1 MSKIGGEK
9 EDSLQTSAV
18 CIKDALETEDD
29 AEDATDDEASAHVW
43 MKKALK
49 NTNMGVDID
58 EESIEVLEVARDV
71 NNSDNAISENA
82 KYCRT
87 KELTSLDIHKAIK
100 KLLPGNP
107 GDTLRPYLPS
117 KTKMAWNLDKQ
128 SLKGIKRKRQK
139 HDQPLVS

>member
-1 MSKIGGEK
+1 MMTFFVHAI
-9 EDSLQTSAV
+9 
-18 CIKDALETEDD
+18 
-29 AEDATDDEASAHVW
+29 
-43 MKKALK
+43 MLK
-49 NTNMGVDID
+49 
-58 EESIEVLEVARDV
+58 VLEVAKDV
-71 NNSDNAISENA
+71 NNSDKVMSENVTHC
-82 KYCRT
+82 KT

-139 HDQPLVS
+139 YDQPLVS